1 MPGSL
6 RGCLLTHASDDSRA
20 AGAGRQDSQHW
31 WLHALRNPAT
41 RGGELPFL
49 PFIGQ
54 FHSVLSK
61 DMEEL
66 CHLGLI
72 AFFPP
77 GVIIIW
83 YVLRSHTLLYLNL
96 LNITAATY
104 WEPALLQALGFICT
118 VSFWAPQSNSFEVVT
133 LSATLQMRKQKPGL
147 MKSLVQGP
155 GTVGSPP
162 LVWWPQSLCS
172 PSLCDNVWALCG
184 QFPAAA
190 SPVSFQG
197 GLEGDSLHHC

>member
-83 YVLRSHTLLYLNL
+83 YVLRSYTLLYLNL

-104 WEPALLQALGFICT
+104 WATMRCITCARCFQPCLNSLQSMHHYLHLRSKTQESQFI
-118 VSFWAPQSNSFEVVT
+118 QRHGK
-133 LSATLQMRKQKPGL
+133 L
-147 MKSLVQGP
+147 
-155 GTVGSPP
+155 
-162 LVWWPQSLCS
+162 
-172 PSLCDNVWALCG
+172 
-184 QFPAAA
+184 
-190 SPVSFQG
+190 
-197 GLEGDSLHHC
+197 